1 MLATLMVTDS
11 MAANLY
17 QSLADELADAI
28 HGGRLPAG
36 ARLPSLRGLAAQ
48 RQLSLN
54 TVIAAYRQLEDAG
67 LVMPRPKAGFV
78 VSARLPEPTR
88 SLRQAP
94 ALATTQAQQLMMAR
108 VLEAQRQPGIVDLAF
123 AGPRGERFYPAAR
136 LARATA
142 QVLRRTPAM
151 VRTYARP
158 NGARR
163 LLEQIVRRG
172 PRLGLH
178 TTVER
183 LVLTHGAMEAL
194 QLALRA
200 VTRPG
205 DAVGIEAPSYFN
217 LYPLLA
223 NLGLKA
229 IELPTGPREG
239 LDVDAVEAQ
248 LQAGALAAIVAMPS
262 VHNPLGC
269 TLPVAAKQRLAALV
283 NQYQV
288 PLIEDAVYAELQ
300 YQEPL
305 APLLKAFDED
315 GWVIVVNGFSKTL
328 APDYRI
334 GWLDGGRFAADIQL
348 LKFQSTGAESQLLG
362 EAVAAFLEAGSYE
375 HHLRG
380 LRRLYRE
387 QVGRVRA
394 LVAQHFPPGTLATQ
408 PSGGFLLWIELPA
421 GVDSSVLF
429 EQALAEGVVFMPGQ
443 VYSRGARYRHC
454 LRLSCCQDLDARYV
468 GAIAS
473 VGRLATA
480 LLAQARG

>member
-1 MLATLMVTDS
+1 
-11 MAANLY
+11 
-17 QSLADELADAI
+17 
-28 HGGRLPAG
+28 
-36 ARLPSLRGLAAQ
+36 
-48 RQLSLN
+48 
-54 TVIAAYRQLEDAG
+54 
-67 LVMPRPKAGFV
+67 
-78 VSARLPEPTR
+78 
-88 SLRQAP
+88 
-94 ALATTQAQQLMMAR
+94 
-108 VLEAQRQPGIVDLAF
+108 
-123 AGPRGERFYPAAR
+123 
-136 LARATA
+136 
-142 QVLRRTPAM
+142 
-151 VRTYARP
+151 
-158 NGARR
+158 
-163 LLEQIVRRG
+163 
-172 PRLGLH
+172 
-178 TTVER
+178 
-183 LVLTHGAMEAL
+183 MEAL

-229 IELPTGPREG
+229 IELPTDPREG

-468 GAIAS
+468 DAIAS

>member
-1 MLATLMVTDS
+1 

-17 QSLADELADAI
+17 QSLADEMADAI
-28 HGGRLPAG
+28 HSGRLPVG
-36 ARLPSLRGLAAQ
+36 TRLPSLRGLATQ

-67 LVMPRPKAGFV
+67 LVTPRPKAGFV
-78 VSARLPEPTR
+78 VSPRLPEPTR

-94 ALATTQAQQLMMAR
+94 SLATTQAQQLMMAR
-108 VLEAQRQPGIVDLAF
+108 VLAAQQQPGVIDLAF
-123 AGPRGERFYPAAR
+123 AGPRGRRFYPGAK
-136 LARATA
+136 LARSTA
-142 QVLRRTPAM
+142 QILRRSIGM
-151 VRTYARP
+151 VETYARP

-178 TTVER
+178 TSVER

-217 LYPLLA
+217 LYPLLSS
-223 NLGLKA
+223 LGLKA
-229 IELPTGPREG
+229 IELPTDPRQG
-239 LDVDAVEAQ
+239 LDVDAVAAQ
-248 LQAGALAAIVAMPS
+248 LEQRALAAIVAMPS

-269 TLPVAAKQRLAALV
+269 TMPVAAKQRLAALV
-283 NQYQV
+283 NQYRI

-305 APLLKAFDED
+305 APLLKSFDED
-315 GWVIVVNGFSKTL
+315 GWVMVCSSFSKTL

-334 GWLDGGRFAADIQL
+334 GWLDGGRFAADIGL
-348 LKFQSTGAESQLLG
+348 LKFQSTGAESRLLG

-380 LRRLYRE
+380 LRRLYSE
-387 QVGRVRA
+387 QVGRVRS
-394 LVAQHFPPGTLATQ
+394 LVAQHFPPGTSATQ
-408 PSGGFLLWIELPA
+408 PSGGFLLWVELPPGIDTGA
-421 GVDSSVLF
+421 LF
-429 EQALAEGVVFMPGQ
+429 EQALARGVVFMPGQ

-454 LRLSCCQDLDARYV
+454 LRLSCCQELDAAYV
-468 GAIAS
+468 AAIAT
-473 VGRLATA
+473 VGQLACA
-480 LLAQARG
+480 LLDGAPA

>member
-1 MLATLMVTDS
+1 

-17 QSLADELADAI
+17 QSLADEMADAI
-28 HGGRLPAG
+28 HTGRLPVG
-36 ARLPSLRGLAAQ
+36 TRLPSLRGLAAQ

-67 LVMPRPKAGFV
+67 LVTPRPKAGFV
-78 VSARLPEPTR
+78 VSPRLAEPTR

-108 VLEAQRQPGIVDLAF
+108 VLAAQQQPGIVDLAF
-123 AGPRGERFYPAAR
+123 AGPRGRRFYPGDK
-136 LARATA
+136 LARSTA
-142 QVLRRTPAM
+142 QVLRRAGM
-151 VRTYARP
+151 VETYARP
-158 NGARR
+158 NAATR

-178 TTVER
+178 TSVER

-217 LYPLLA
+217 LYPLLSS
-223 NLGLKA
+223 LGLKA
-229 IELPTGPREG
+229 IELPTDPRRG
-239 LDVDAVEAQ
+239 LDVDTVAAQ
-248 LQAGALAAIVAMPS
+248 LEQGALAAIVAMPT

-269 TLPVAAKQRLAALV
+269 TLPVADKQRLAALV
-283 NQYQV
+283 NRYRV

-300 YQEPL
+300 FQEPL
-305 APLLKAFDED
+305 APLLKSFDED
-315 GWVIVVNGFSKTL
+315 GWVMVCSSFSKTL

-334 GWLDGGRFAADIQL
+334 GWLDAGRFAADIQL
-348 LKFQSTGAESQLLG
+348 LKFQSTGAEPRLLG
-362 EAVAAFLEAGSYE
+362 EAVGAFLEAGSYE

-380 LRRLYRE
+380 LRRLYSD
-387 QVGRVRA
+387 QVRRVRA
-394 LVAQHFPPGTLATQ
+394 LIAQHFPAGTRATQ
-408 PSGGFLLWIELPA
+408 PTGGFLLWVELPA
-421 GVDSSVLF
+421 GIDTGELF
-429 EQALAEGVVFMPGQ
+429 EQALARGVVFMPGQ

-454 LRLSCCQDLDARYV
+454 LRLSCCQELDATYV
-468 GAIAS
+468 AAIATL
-473 VGRLATA
+473 GQLACA
-480 LLAQARG
+480 LGDG

>member
-1 MLATLMVTDS
+1 

-17 QSLADELADAI
+17 QSLADEMADAI
-28 HGGRLPAG
+28 HSGRLPAG

-48 RQLSLN
+48 RRLSLN

-78 VSARLPEPTR
+78 VSPRLPEPTR

-94 ALATTQAQQLMMAR
+94 SLATAPAQQVMMAR
-108 VLEAQRQPGIVDLAF
+108 VLAAQQQPGVVDLAF
-123 AGPRGERFYPAAR
+123 AGPRGKRFYPGAK
-136 LARATA
+136 LARSTA
-142 QVLRRTPAM
+142 QVLRRSAGM
-151 VRTYARP
+151 VETYARP
-158 NGARR
+158 NAATR

-178 TTVER
+178 TSVER

-217 LYPLLA
+217 LYPLLGS
-223 NLGLKA
+223 LGLKA
-229 IELPTGPREG
+229 IELPTDPRHG

-248 LQAGALAAIVAMPS
+248 LQHRALAAIVAMPS

-269 TLPVAAKQRLAALV
+269 TMPVAAKQRLAALV
-283 NQYQV
+283 NQFRI

-305 APLLKAFDED
+305 APLLKSFDDE
-315 GWVIVVNGFSKTL
+315 GWVMVCSSFSKTL

-348 LKFQSTGAESQLLG
+348 LKFQSTGAESRLLG

-380 LRRLYRE
+380 LRRLYSE
-387 QVGRVRA
+387 QVGRVRS
-394 LVAQHFPPGTLATQ
+394 LIAQHFPPGTRATQ
-408 PSGGFLLWIELPA
+408 PTGGFLLWVELPVDIEA
-421 GVDSSVLF
+421 GTLF
-429 EQALAEGVVFMPGQ
+429 DLALAEGVVFMPGQ

-454 LRLSCCQDLDARYV
+454 LRLSCCQELDERYV
-468 GAIAS
+468 GAIATL
-473 VGRLATA
+473 GRIAHTLQAA
-480 LLAQARG
+480 ARG